1 MDAMSSLISRRET
14 HDATSDVTK
23 RLAAAVIWHVSVLV
37 DSSENSAII
46 MYNITQLFSMNY
58 HWYSTS
64 WSVSKTPQKPTLSY
78 TPMHD
83 RWDHLPAG
91 YLLGNAGALIVN
103 LRPTVKKFHGRCI
116 WTRRGQLLARLRVP
130 HKRSFVFQEWLV
142 SNAIAKMERKEG
154 SPCRC
159 MHEVQESNQDGLS
172 CISGVDRLSMA
183 LSLEGVASCLRINA
197 AGTLRCL
204 VTCRYFYGVLRV
216 CDMHVVSL
224 LETTVWLHGIDETA
238 PVYLG

>member
-37 DSSENSAII
+37 DSSENSAIT
-46 MYNITQLFSMNY
+46 MYNITHLFSMNY

-91 YLLGNAGALIVN
+91 YLLGNVGALIVN
-103 LRPTVKKFHGRCI
+103 LRP
-116 WTRRGQLLARLRVP
+116 
-130 HKRSFVFQEWLV
+130 RSR
-142 SNAIAKMERKEG
+142 SSKEG
-154 SPCRC
+154 AFGHAGANRWHARGSLT
-159 MHEVQESNQDGLS
+159 NGLLFS
-172 CISGVDRLSMA
+172 RNGWYPMLLPRWKGRKDHHVD
-183 LSLEGVASCLRINA
+183 VC
-197 AGTLRCL
+197 T
-204 VTCRYFYGVLRV
+204 RYRKATR
-216 CDMHVVSL
+216 MVSHAFP
-224 LETTVWLHGIDETA
+224 E
-238 PVYLG
+238 